1 MLQTINVIDREALA
15 QKEIDNEFYINN
27 LYHLPIPVIVGL
39 IAALAVIVSGV
50 TTAFLK
56 NKSDIEIDI
65 GKALREKR
73 IEVYSKLFSY
83 METFAVFKSL
93 NTKLKN
99 DELVQYIWRD
109 SMGEQQ
115 QQAEMVVG
123 GNTNVFL
130 GNRRP

>member
-99 DELVQYIWRD
+99 DELVFFQD
-109 SMGEQQ
+109 SITKWYYLEK
-115 QQAEMVVG
+115 G
-123 GNTNVFL
+123 GL
-130 GNRRP
+130 S